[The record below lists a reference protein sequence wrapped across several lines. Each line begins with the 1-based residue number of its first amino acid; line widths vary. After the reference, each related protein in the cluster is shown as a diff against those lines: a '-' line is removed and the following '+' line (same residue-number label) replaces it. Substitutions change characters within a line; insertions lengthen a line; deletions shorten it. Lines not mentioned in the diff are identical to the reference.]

1 MTEDEIKSVIQF
13 TIKEL
18 GSELSSLKEPSA
30 SDAIADAIA
39 DLGRND
45 SVIGEIGNGLHR
57 IGHALERIA
66 GLYNS
71 ELGYK
76 LDGDIK

>member
-18 GSELSSLKEPSA
+18 GSELSEFSQLKDTDV
-30 SDAIADAIA
+30 SDAIS

>member
-18 GSELSSLKEPSA
+18 GSELSSLKEPSV
-30 SDAIADAIA
+30 SDAIA
-39 DLGRND
+39 DLGRSD
-45 SVIGEIGNGLHR
+45 SVVVEIGNGLHR
-57 IGHALERIA
+57 IGRALERIA

>member
-1 MTEDEIKSVIQF
+1 MNEDQIKSIIQF
-13 TIKEL
+13 TVQEL
-18 GSELSSLKEPSA
+18 GSELSKVKGIEPTDI
-30 SDAIADAIA
+30 SDAIS

-45 SVIGEIGNGLHR
+45 SVIGEIGVGLHR

-66 GLYNS
+66 SLYNS

>member
-1 MTEDEIKSVIQF
+1 MNEDQIKSIIQF
-13 TIKEL
+13 TIQEL
-18 GSELSSLKEPSA
+18 GSELSKVKGIESTDI
-30 SDAIADAIA
+30 SDAIS